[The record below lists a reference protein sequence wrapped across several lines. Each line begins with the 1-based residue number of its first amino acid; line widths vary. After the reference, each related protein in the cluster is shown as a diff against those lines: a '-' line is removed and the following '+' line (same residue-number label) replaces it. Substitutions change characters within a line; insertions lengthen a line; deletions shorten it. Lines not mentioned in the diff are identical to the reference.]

1 MTRDKDDPKDSS
13 SSSGSSKGS
22 LREVTGEGEPK
33 YKYED
38 FIVPASDTKGHS
50 DRLTFRC
57 KGGHLRKASEFIH
70 TRKFPYKT
78 PSDLF
83 RHALYRHLQWLA
95 FLEPTIKTHLG
106 IMEATVEI
114 ARTQQ
119 ILLQFKNTIEEVRET
134 VEQLESVG
142 MRGQARK
149 LIFDIKK
156 MIDAETSD
164 DVWREKLE
172 EELQTR
178 YGHLLKE
185 GSSLKNFGDDK

>member
-1 MTRDKDDPKDSS
+1 MARDKDDPKD
-13 SSSGSSKGS
+13 SGSSKGS
-22 LREVTGEGEPK
+22 LREVTGKGGPE

-38 FIVPASDTKGHS
+38 FIIPASDSKGHS

-57 KGGHLRKASEFIH
+57 KGGYLRKASEFIH

-106 IMEATVEI
+106 VLEATVEI
-114 ARTQQ
+114 AKTQQ

-149 LIFDIKK
+149 LIFQIKK

-164 DVWREKLE
+164 DAWKEKLK
-172 EELQTR
+172 EELETR

-185 GSSLKNFGDDK
+185 GSSLKNFEDDE